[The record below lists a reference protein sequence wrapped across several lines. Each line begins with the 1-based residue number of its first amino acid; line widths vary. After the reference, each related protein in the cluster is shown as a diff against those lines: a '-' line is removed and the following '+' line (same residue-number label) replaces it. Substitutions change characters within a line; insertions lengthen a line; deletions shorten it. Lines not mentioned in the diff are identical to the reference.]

1 MNKKSYLT
9 NRIIIGVIIIIIS
22 IFIPFFDFCI
32 GWLIGQLIRIIFGI
46 TFIKGL
52 TFLHINITQSQIPL
66 FCGTLGVISAFFKDT
81 IKLNQKDN

>member
-9 NRIIIGVIIIIIS
+9 NGIIIGIIIIVIS
-22 IFIPFFDFCI
+22 IFIPFFNFCI
-32 GWLIGQLIRIIFGI
+32 GWIIGQLIRFIFGI

-66 FCGTLGVISAFFKDT
+66 FCGTLGVISTFFRDT